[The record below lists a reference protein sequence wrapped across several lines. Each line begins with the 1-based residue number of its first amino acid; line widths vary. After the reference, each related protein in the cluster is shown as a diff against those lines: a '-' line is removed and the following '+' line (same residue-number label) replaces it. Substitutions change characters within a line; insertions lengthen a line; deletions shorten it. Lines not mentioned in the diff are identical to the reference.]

1 MAENNPSKTYYRSV
15 LIILILLLA
24 IILFTEFR
32 YYLGGFLAAV
42 AMYSILRGQMI
53 RLVVKR
59 KWSRGLSASLIVLA
73 SVIFILIPLTGIG
86 FLVADTISTI
96 DIDSDTILIA
106 INNFAYKFESRT
118 GIEVFTP
125 QNLSFLPEAGSTIMQ
140 SIVSGLSSMLI
151 NSVIAIFVLYFML
164 FSYSSFER
172 IIIEILPFNDA
183 NKNILSQEIKSI
195 IVSNTVGIPLVA
207 ITQGILAYFG
217 YLFMGVNSPLVLAV
231 LVAFTTVIP
240 IVGTSLV
247 WVPIGL
253 SAFLDNEIT
262 RGIYLLA
269 YGLFIIG
276 GSDAI
281 IRFMLQKQLANIHPL
296 ITFFGVLTGLALFGF
311 WGIIFGPL
319 LLSMFL
325 LLLNMYRHEY
335 IEGST
340 AKPRITTSED
350 YQSNILIRKKK
361 LNRINRQTK

>member
-1 MAENNPSKTYYRSV
+1 M
-15 LIILILLLA
+15 
-24 IILFTEFR
+24 
-32 YYLGGFLAAV
+32 
-42 AMYSILRGQMI
+42 
-53 RLVVKR
+53 
-59 KWSRGLSASLIVLA
+59 
-73 SVIFILIPLTGIG
+73 
-86 FLVADTISTI
+86 
-96 DIDSDTILIA
+96 
-106 INNFAYKFESRT
+106 
-118 GIEVFTP
+118 
-125 QNLSFLPEAGSTIMQ
+125 
-140 SIVSGLSSMLI
+140 
-151 NSVIAIFVLYFML
+151 
-164 FSYSSFER
+164 
-172 IIIEILPFNDA
+172 
-183 NKNILSQEIKSI
+183 
-195 IVSNTVGIPLVA
+195 VA

-350 YQSNILIRKKK
+350 YQSNILIRKKS
-361 LNRINRQTK
+361 